1 MNLPITQFLCVYALL
16 MSSASYAQLTYSI
29 SNNQVTITGY
39 EGEVAGHL
47 EIPSELEGCP
57 VTEIGG
63 SFLMGC
69 ETLSSL
75 TIPDSVVSIGGDAF
89 YGCYNLKSVDLG
101 NGVNTIYA
109 YAFRHCFSLPSLVIP
124 SSVTSIYHGA
134 FSGCSAMTSVTFRG
148 NAPFIESWF
157 GDPST
162 VIYYHYGTTNWSTLF
177 YDHPTIVLPE
187 CLTARITPAGF
198 VMDVV
203 AKDNQRVM
211 AETCSNLSEGNWIP
225 VTIRYMTG
233 APVEIIILTNFNDPK
248 RFYRFSFE

>member
-1 MNLPITQFLCVYALL
+1 MNLRIAEFLCVYALL

-29 SNNQVTITGY
+29 SNNQVTITGN

-47 EIPSELEGCP
+47 EIPSEIEGYP

-69 ETLSSL
+69 DTLSSL

-124 SSVTSIYHGA
+124 SSVTTIYHGA
-134 FSGCSAMTSVTFRG
+134 FSGCGMTSITFRG

-162 VIYYHYGTTNWSTLF
+162 VIYYHYGTTNWSALF
-177 YDHPTIVLPE
+177 YDHPTTVLPE
-187 CLTARITPAGF
+187 CLTAKITPAGF
-198 VMDVV
+198 VMDIV
-203 AKDNQRVM
+203 ASDDLRVM

-233 APVEIIILTNFNDPK
+233 APVEITIRTNSNDSA
-248 RFYRFSFE
+248 RFYRFNFE